1 MYFPLLNIHF
11 KNFLSNSIERI
22 CSYSIQQFEHRGR
35 PPDEHVLEYIFLTSH
50 PQYVV
55 GTQKNHLNEMVLL
68 HIQNTRLNSCV
79 VAEA

>member
-1 MYFPLLNIHF
+1 MSMYWN
-11 KNFLSNSIERI
+11 N
-22 CSYSIQQFEHRGR
+22 
-35 PPDEHVLEYIFLTSH
+35 IFLTSH

-55 GTQKNHLNEMVLL
+55 GTQKNHLNENQMVLL

>member
-1 MYFPLLNIHF
+1 MSMYWNNI
-11 KNFLSNSIERI
+11 FLS
-22 CSYSIQQFEHRGR
+22 
-35 PPDEHVLEYIFLTSH
+35 LTSH

-55 GTQKNHLNEMVLL
+55 GTQKNHLNEMVLW